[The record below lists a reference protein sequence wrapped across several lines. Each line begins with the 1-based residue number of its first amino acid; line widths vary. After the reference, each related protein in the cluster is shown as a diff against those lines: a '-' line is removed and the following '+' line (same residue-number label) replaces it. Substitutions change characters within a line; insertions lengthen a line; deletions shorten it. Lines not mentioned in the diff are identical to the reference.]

1 MNALRAVRW
10 AAWGAVAVVG
20 VLGLAAG
27 GGWLVMDGPFGH
39 DPVVADTGAG
49 AKVPIGGS
57 FAMTDHRSRAVT
69 EHAFAGRPSLVFF
82 GFTHCPDVCATTLA
96 DAGRRLEALGSDA
109 DRLAVLFVTV
119 DPERDTP
126 AQLAAYLEAFDPRIT
141 GLTGTPAQLAAMAAT
156 WRAHYRK
163 VPDERGGYT
172 MDHTALTYLMDV
184 RGRFAGTIDPHESD
198 EVAAAKLRRLLAR
211 PGVGDA

>member
-1 MNALRAVRW
+1 MEVLRAIRW
-10 AAWGAVAVVG
+10 ASWGVVAVTG
-20 VLGLAAG
+20 FLGLAAG
-27 GGWLVMDGPFGH
+27 AGWLVTDGPLGQN
-39 DPVVADTGAG
+39 PVVAGEATT
-49 AKVPIGGS
+49 VPIGGP
-57 FAMTDHRSRAVT
+57 FAMTDHHGRAVT
-69 EHAFAGRPSLVFF
+69 EQAFAGRPSLVFF
-82 GFTHCPDVCATTLA
+82 GFTHCPDVCPTTLA

-172 MDHTALTYLMDV
+172 MDHTALTYLMDA

-198 EVAAAKLRRLLAR
+198 EVAAAKLRGLLAR